1 MHMLEKKMVCSSR
14 GFLQLESLE
23 MAGLNDLDE
32 LIVEK
37 GVMSNLKTPIISG
50 REKMKKLPHGLLQ
63 STNPKNLL
71 LRLSCHESIEEKKVT
86 GGEDWYKLHKIMH

>member
-1 MHMLEKKMVCSSR
+1 
-14 GFLQLESLE
+14 
-23 MAGLNDLDE
+23 
-32 LIVEK
+32 
-37 GVMSNLKTPIISG
+37 MSNLKTLIILG

-86 GGEDWYKLHKIMH
+86 GGEDWDKLHKIMH